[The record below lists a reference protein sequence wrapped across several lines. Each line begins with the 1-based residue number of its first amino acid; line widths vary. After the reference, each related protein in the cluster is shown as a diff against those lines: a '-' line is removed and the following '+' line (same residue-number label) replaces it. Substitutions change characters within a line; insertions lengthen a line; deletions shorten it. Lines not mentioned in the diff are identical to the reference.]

1 MNRIAGD
8 FLVPISM
15 EVKLLEVCL
24 QKVEKEKGSL
34 VRAQLTLELVRRD
47 SFASVHLHT
56 HTHACIHAHAH
67 THTHVHTHTHTHTP
81 PPPPPPLLPC
91 LDNLL

>member
-1 MNRIAGD
+1 MWEESSIINKNESFYEA
-8 FLVPISM
+8 
-15 EVKLLEVCL
+15 VCL

-67 THTHVHTHTHTHTP
+67 THTHTTATATA
-81 PPPPPPLLPC
+81 PPPLPR
-91 LDNLL
+91 